1 MVGYVIVA
9 VVVIAL
15 VVGKVVDVVT
25 VAVVVI
31 VEVVAQVVDVVTVA
45 VVVVDVGEERAYG
58 WSLCT
63 KKSFFG
69 AE

>member
-9 VVVIAL
+9 VVVIVLA
-15 VVGKVVDVVT
+15 
-25 VAVVVI
+25 VAH
-31 VEVVAQVVDVVTVA
+31 VVDVVTVA

-63 KKSFFG
+63 KKKFFRG
-69 AE
+69 